1 MIALICGAVSFHWS
15 HELRSIVSVLQWSRE
30 SKLNGTKCLEESLS
44 PRDFYPICSRCSS
57 SQRGRN
63 GTEGVRGIEAD
74 GMFKSKWMLQE
85 ITKAFNLDV
94 GYFETR
100 TRRLQAAI
108 FL

>member
-1 MIALICGAVSFHWS
+1 MFGRKLVAVRFLSNM
-15 HELRSIVSVLQWSRE
+15 LQVQ
-30 SKLNGTKCLEESLS
+30 LFC
-44 PRDFYPICSRCSS
+44 
-57 SQRGRN
+57 QN

-94 GYFETR
+94 GYFQTR

-108 FL
+108 FLQIPDYYMSITIVCSSFLSCFGILD